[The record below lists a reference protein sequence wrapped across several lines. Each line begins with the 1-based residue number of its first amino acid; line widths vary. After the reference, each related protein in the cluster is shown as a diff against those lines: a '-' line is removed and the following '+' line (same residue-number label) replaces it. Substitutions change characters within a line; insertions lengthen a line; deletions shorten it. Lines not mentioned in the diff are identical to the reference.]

1 MTEEAKARIDLYRK
15 TGKLPH
21 PMSLADDLGITPQD
35 AQTLIN
41 EYRELYSRPNVRRP
55 PNPANPS
62 PIHTIP
68 TVTQEEWNKK
78 TETPIAQEKAKD
90 FHDVV
95 ARQGAGVWV
104 LRVISFVI
112 AVACMIRGFMVILE
126 INSTAGWQG
135 YLNAIIFQGASAILP
150 IVAMLYF
157 SSAIKK
163 PMNWIQML
171 IGLFFI
177 VGGAASMS
185 YEVYASIASFH
196 QINIKQEILLT
207 EIKPITD
214 DPILMTLELNIKLEN
229 DAMARTQALLSQRVD
244 EANALP
250 PEAIGK
256 ATAEARVRANRADL
270 ETQTK
275 RIQAWNADR
284 TARILFLEKENES
297 NSSALGMASSGDQDV
312 KNGFEFLI
320 TGIPSAMMVIFTPIF
335 FGLALFGIHVRRK
348 E

>member
-21 PMSLADDLGITPQD
+21 PMSLSDDLKITPQE
-35 AQTLIN
+35 AQSLIN
-41 EYRELYSRPNVRRP
+41 EYRETYLRPNVRRP
-55 PNPANPS
+55 ANPANPP

-68 TVTQEEWNKK
+68 VVTQEEWNKK
-78 TETPIAQEKAKD
+78 TESSEIEKAKD
-90 FHDVV
+90 FHEVL
-95 ARQGAGVWV
+95 ARQGAGVWI
-104 LRVISFVI
+104 LRGLSFVI
-112 AVACMIRGFMVILE
+112 ACACMVRGFMVILD

-163 PMNWIQML
+163 PMNWFQML
-171 IGLFFI
+171 IGLLFI
-177 VGGAASMS
+177 VGGTASMS

-196 QINIKQEILLT
+196 QINIKQELSVT
-207 EIKPITD
+207 EAKPATD
-214 DPILMTLELNIKLEN
+214 DPIIATLDTNIKLEN
-229 DAMARTQALLSQRVD
+229 EAMIRTQLLLDQRLA
-244 EANALP
+244 EWKALP
-250 PEAIGK
+250 PGDPGK

-270 ETQTK
+270 EGQTK
-275 RIQAWNADR
+275 RIQEWNADR
-284 TARILFLEKENES
+284 TARLATLEKKTES
-297 NSSALGMASSGDQDV
+297 NSSALGMVSSGNQDV
-312 KNGFEFLI
+312 KNEFELLI

-335 FGLALFGIHVRRK
+335 FGLSLFGIHVRRK